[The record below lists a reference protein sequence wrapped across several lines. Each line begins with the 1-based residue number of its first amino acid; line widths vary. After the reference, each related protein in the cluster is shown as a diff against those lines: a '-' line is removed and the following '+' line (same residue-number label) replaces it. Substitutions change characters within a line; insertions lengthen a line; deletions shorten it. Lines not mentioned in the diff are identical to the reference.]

1 MKHFKIVSIAL
12 VICMLASLI
21 SCFLV
26 SAEAGFTE
34 VDTPDPT
41 YASVENIA
49 RKETTVVTYGGGG
62 SDYKGNLADGVTG
75 PTGYD
80 ASVWYGFKNGY
91 VQFDFGAI
99 RSDISNVTIHTWPAN
114 KSGIKAPTK
123 ILIEA
128 SDDGENWVTAK
139 EMTDF
144 TDSKWAS
151 SADEVLVES
160 ITFDKQL
167 SGRFVKVTFE
177 GPWTFVSEVEI
188 NAYTQ
193 LDVTYLTHAYLYDT
207 NSANIITPNM
217 GKTLG
222 DVADKYHEWWSL
234 ASCVWSVESGAYV
247 VTDVSKGTGVRPDT
261 NFRSYVIPENGFVLA
276 AHYSGGADAKALAN
290 FIDALTV
297 GDKVY
302 VAGVDLA
309 NISKGDELEGAA
321 VSTEPLAA
329 AYTIET
335 KQILTSVGYAS
346 GDVTIFFPF
355 EKDGVKYNTPKTIRG
370 ILGGEAKDYNY
381 YGLAIVGAD
390 NKITMLNNTL
400 ADGTKG
406 DYEIPDGGFAIGV
419 NGGSIDA
426 YVGDKVCLF
435 GVDRTA
441 CAGMT
446 GSLTNAYFAI
456 EHTHEYIPGAVPP
469 SCLDDGY
476 TSHICR
482 CGDKTAN
489 TDIVPALGHRVA
501 EGAPVHVVAPTCTS
515 AGYSYQ
521 ECAYCPAQVKVEGS
535 DVAKLDHAITDTTMG
550 YIIQHKCGTCD
561 LVEYTAVNGDIA
573 DIQISHLNRYNWGTF
588 QAMIITGDDKTVSD
602 VIGQKPYYWIMYVVE
617 KIDGEY
623 VATAV
628 YQNADEVNTTK
639 VPAGGFLLYM
649 FSAND
654 AYKFGQTLLG
664 YHFYDVEG
672 LLEQPSIS
680 IDTNANPDQAKH
692 IYAASPEPV
701 LTTEDYTIHPSVNTS
716 IITNAKTIVTDP
728 STAANYNPNWS
739 GRVLLAPTETPGI
752 YTVVETQKPNG
763 SAPTFTETIGEGYII
778 LLLHGESGQPDG
790 TLRDNWLALKP
801 GTKIVIS
808 GYNFEAGI
816 VNDDA
821 YATIYTDQ
829 VPVIPQPTTDP
840 SDDSSSTP
848 SDDSSSTPSDDQPNV
863 PDTGDNGIVAIVILA
878 VVALLGSAVIIK
890 VRH

>member
-1 MKHFKIVSIAL
+1 MKHFKIISLAL

-26 SAEAGFTE
+26 SADAGFTE
-34 VDTPDPT
+34 VDTPDPM

-49 RKETTVVTYGGGG
+49 RKETTVVTYGGGS
-62 SDYKGNLADGVTG
+62 SDYKGDLADGVTG
-75 PTGYD
+75 PTSYD
-80 ASVWYGFKNGY
+80 TAVWYGFKNGY

-128 SDDGENWVTAK
+128 SDDGETWVTAK

-160 ITFDKQL
+160 ITFHKQL

-177 GPWTFVSEVEI
+177 GPWTFVSEVEV
-188 NAYTQ
+188 NAYTA
-193 LDVTYLTHAYLYDT
+193 LDVTYLTHAYLYDV

-234 ASCVWSVESGAYV
+234 ASCVWSVEKGAYV

-276 AHYSGGADAKALAN
+276 AHYAGGTDAKALAN
-290 FIDALTV
+290 FIDALSV

-329 AYTIET
+329 AYTVET
-335 KQILTSVGYAS
+335 KQILTSVGYAG

-370 ILGGEAKDYNY
+370 ILGGTAKDYNY
-381 YGLAIVGAD
+381 YGIAIVDAD
-390 NKITMLNNTL
+390 NKITKLNNTL

-419 NGGSIDA
+419 NGGSVDA

-435 GVDRTA
+435 GVDRAA

-446 GSLTNAYFAI
+446 GNLTDAYYAI
-456 EHTHEYIPGAVPP
+456 EHTHDYISGAIPP

-482 CGDKTAN
+482 CGDKTEN

-501 EGAPVHVVAPTCTS
+501 EDAPIHVVAPTCTS

-521 ECAYCPAQVKVEGS
+521 ECNYCPAQVKVEGS
-535 DVAKLDHAITDTTMG
+535 DVAKLEHSITDTTKG
-550 YIIQHKCGTCD
+550 YIIEHKCGTCD
-561 LVEYTAVNGDIA
+561 LVEYTAVNGDLA
-573 DIQISHLNRYNWGTF
+573 DVLVSHKNRYNWGTF
-588 QAMIITGDDKTVSD
+588 ESMIITGDGKTIKDILSRDLADKWTV
-602 VIGQKPYYWIMYVVE
+602 YAVE
-617 KIDGEY
+617 KVEDEY
-623 VATAV
+623 VANNV
-628 YQNADEVNTTK
+628 YQSAEDLAAVT
-639 VPAGGFLLYM
+639 VPTGGFLLCIHSNNNASKYGT
-649 FSAND
+649 D
-654 AYKFGQTLLG
+654 LLG
-664 YHFYDVEG
+664 YHFYDVDGILTGEN
-672 LLEQPSIS
+672 LSIPT
-680 IDTNANPDQAKH
+680 DEHPDQVKH
-692 IYAASPEPV
+692 LYAASPEPV
-701 LTTEDYTIHPSVNTS
+701 LNPDDYTITGAAVDTK
-716 IITNAKTIVTDP
+716 ITAGAKTVITDF
-728 STAANYNPNWS
+728 SEGYIETLNLKYC
-739 GRVLLAPTETPGI
+739 GCILLAPTETAGI
-752 YTVVETQKPNG
+752 YTIVEAKAASVDGFKGFDSQIK
-763 SAPTFTETIGEGYII
+763 EGYIAI
-778 LLLHGESGQPDG
+778 AIHGQSGEESGTFRNKWTDLKVG
-790 TLRDNWLALKP
+790 TQ
-801 GTKIVIS
+801 IVVS
-808 GYNFEAGI
+808 GYNFEAEL

-821 YATIYTDQ
+821 YVTIYTDQ
-829 VPVIPQPTTDP
+829 VPVIPQPEEQPSEDP
-840 SDDSSSTP
+840 SQDP
-848 SDDSSSTPSDDQPNV
+848 SQDPELP
-863 PDTGDNGIVAIVILA
+863 PTGDSGIVAIAILA
-878 VVALLGSAVIIK
+878 VVALFGSAIVIK